1 MIDCKDCDAYEE
13 RLLLELFNL
22 ALIDICNEQQGGCGS
37 MYVLPGKLC
46 DHCNNCIEGGSN

>member
-13 RLLLELFNL
+13 RLMSELFNL

-46 DHCNNCIEGGSN
+46 DHCNNCIEDGSN